1 MIFGYSIIGTIVEII
16 LGVLAKFVMP
26 GKQAVPLWLT
36 ILVGIVAAII
46 GNYVATLLGVRETFG
61 FDSIRHGLQLL
72 FAVLG
77 IGALAG
83 VYAEEGLIDRSTV
96 LSGSTRS
103 DTQHTRTLLTDR
115 ATPDPDEDIRQ
126 AARRALLALRAWRPT
141 SGRWIYRQ

>member
-1 MIFGYSIIGTIVEII
+1 MIFGYSIIGAIIVGLI

-61 FDSIRHGLQLL
+61 FDWIRHGLQLL

-83 VYAEEGLIDRSTV
+83 VYARKV
-96 LSGSTRS
+96 
-103 DTQHTRTLLTDR
+103 
-115 ATPDPDEDIRQ
+115 
-126 AARRALLALRAWRPT
+126 
-141 SGRWIYRQ
+141 